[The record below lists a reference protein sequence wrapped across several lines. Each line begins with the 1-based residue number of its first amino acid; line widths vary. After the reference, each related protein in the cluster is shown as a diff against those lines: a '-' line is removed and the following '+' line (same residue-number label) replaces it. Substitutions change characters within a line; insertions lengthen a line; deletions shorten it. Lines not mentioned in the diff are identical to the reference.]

1 MDNSA
6 VNLLGQGADEA
17 EEMDE
22 FNSDQDREA
31 FVIRDKKL
39 IQSKKKDSRIWS
51 ANLSQKSFTTGKKGN
66 RKGGTIH
73 P

>member
-1 MDNSA
+1 
-6 VNLLGQGADEA
+6 LGHGTDEA
-17 EEMDE
+17 EDMDE

-39 IQSKKKDSRIWS
+39 IQTKKIESRVWS

-66 RKGGTIH
+66 RKGAIH